1 MNSSVPAHQD
11 PKRILNFDGS
21 KANPNNQMQLKSI
34 ILSSESIFDL
44 ASLELWCGRVW
55 IWLSWMP
62 SNLYRYVN
70 RASQRC
76 EEAMWRCGVGRGG
89 GLSWNVTSDHLHLG
103 GYLIWDPSMGSAKM
117 SSWIC
122 EHSPNQERDWFVC
135 IYFDLSKTRVFA
147 LLRPYALHCTNF
159 RDPL

>member
-1 MNSSVPAHQD
+1 MEGKCCNSINTQIPLNLEHNFEQRMSIC
-11 PKRILNFDGS
+11 RIWHEIMIWDC
-21 KANPNNQMQLKSI
+21 
-34 ILSSESIFDL
+34 
-44 ASLELWCGRVW
+44 LELCCGGVW

-76 EEAMWRCGVGRGG
+76 EEAMWRCGVGREG

-159 RDPL
+159 HGLD